1 MDSSY
6 SDSIGEIEDQITP
19 FEKIFR
25 GQFIQIVQCR
35 NCKFVSQST
44 QPFKDIIVDITSVN
58 TVQKAVDLYFNTSDV
73 KEYKC
78 RECKVSAT
86 ASQDMYIQDLPLVIC
101 VQLKRFTSTGKIS
114 KHIELNQ
121 ILDMKPYLFQETSDV
136 QVNYVVRALVK
147 HIGSTKKS
155 GHYTTVAEFNGHFLE
170 YNDAT
175 VSQVLTKK
183 DVEKNAYLIFL
194 EKQSTVQAPNI
205 LATSKP
211 TDPNETTSSCE
222 YF

>member
-1 MDSSY
+1 MIDSLDSSY

-86 ASQDMYIQDLPLVIC
+86 ATKDIYVHTRSSFGHMCTVDEI
-101 VQLKRFTSTGKIS
+101 
-114 KHIELNQ
+114 HI
-121 ILDMKPYLFQETSDV
+121 
-136 QVNYVVRALVK
+136 
-147 HIGSTKKS
+147 HW
-155 GHYTTVAEFNGHFLE
+155 
-170 YNDAT
+170 
-175 VSQVLTKK
+175 K
-183 DVEKNAYLIFL
+183 DIKAH
-194 EKQSTVQAPNI
+194 
-205 LATSKP
+205 
-211 TDPNETTSSCE
+211 
-222 YF
+222 

>member
-1 MDSSY
+1 MIDSLDSSY

-101 VQLKRFTSTGKIS
+101 VQLMRFTSTGKIS

-121 ILDMKPYLFQETSDV
+121 ILDMKPYFFGETGKGPSIKDV
-136 QVNYVVRALVK
+136 INWEGGRGQKLVK
-147 HIGSTKKS
+147 IADG
-155 GHYTTVAEFNGHFLE
+155 
-170 YNDAT
+170 
-175 VSQVLTKK
+175 
-183 DVEKNAYLIFL
+183 
-194 EKQSTVQAPNI
+194 
-205 LATSKP
+205 
-211 TDPNETTSSCE
+211 
-222 YF
+222 

>member
-1 MDSSY
+1 M
-6 SDSIGEIEDQITP
+6 
-19 FEKIFR
+19 
-25 GQFIQIVQCR
+25 QCR

-58 TVQKAVDLYFNTSDV
+58 TVQKAVDLYFKTSDV

-121 ILDMKPYLFQETSDV
+121 ILDMKPYFFGETGDAE
-136 QVNYVVRALVK
+136 VNYVVRALVK
-147 HIGSTKKS
+147 HIGQTKKC
-155 GHYTTVAEFNGHFLE
+155 GHYTTVAEYNGHFLE
-170 YNDAT
+170 YNDKT
-175 VSQVLTKK
+175 VSQVLTKE
-183 DVEKNAYLIFL
+183 DVENNTYLIFL
-194 EKQSTVQAPNI
+194 EKQSSVQAPNI
-205 LATSKP
+205 LAKSKP
-211 TDPNETTSSCE
+211 TDSIEPTSSRE
-222 YF
+222 YFDFNFTSFYESNAFIV